1 MLRMG
6 LKNRYKM
13 IPRIWPQKSPG
24 SPVVRTQSF
33 HSPGLGSILGWG
45 AKILKVMGHGIP
57 LPPKKNMIPI
67 LKRYGMFMCV
77 HKYLKEKIGRKYTE
91 LLRTCLIDIF

>member
-1 MLRMG
+1 MG
-6 LKNRYKM
+6 LKNRYETA
-13 IPRIWPQKSPG
+13 RICSQKSPG

-33 HSPGLGSILGWG
+33 HCPGLGSIPGWG

-67 LKRYGMFMCV
+67 LKRTCMENV
-77 HKYLKEKIGRKYTE
+77 HVCMQIFKRKKLEENTLNY
-91 LLRTCLIDIF
+91 